1 MNGRPRPS
9 PTSSTMQGPCE
20 STGQDACVPKRPCGF
35 RSRSRNPAGE
45 LPQADAVGS
54 VYRTTKGNFFSLLD
68 PAVVFSGSLPGE
80 AIVGELLVLPAP
92 GSAALRPEDIRINP
106 MFVDFL
112 HQVIA
117 HLQHHRCQTS
127 KPRRVRQHDGWIYII
142 DARTPAPQGD
152 VPPED
157 VMGGFEVRGGRL
169 VPDSYTGNPSHQIIS
184 ERGLF
189 RLPDA
194 LQDCLIGELE
204 RRTAE

>member
-1 MNGRPRPS
+1 M
-9 PTSSTMQGPCE
+9 
-20 STGQDACVPKRPCGF
+20 PKRQRGF
-35 RSRSRNPAGE
+35 RSKARNPAGE
-45 LPQADAVGS
+45 LPQVDSVGS
-54 VYRTTKGNFFSLLD
+54 VYQTTKGNFFSLLD

-92 GSAALRPEDIRINP
+92 GAAALRPEDIWINP
-106 MFVDFL
+106 AFVDFL

-117 HLQHHRCQTS
+117 TYAPSLPDFQAAAR
-127 KPRRVRQHDGWIYII
+127 RQHDGWIYII

-157 VMGGFEVRGGRL
+157 VMGGFEVRGSQF
-169 VPDSYTGNPSHQIIS
+169 VPDSYTGNPRRQIIS

-194 LQDCLIGELE
+194 LQDCLIWELK